1 MTPAMTRV
9 MLVLRIG
16 SVLVILL
23 LPFSDAEAGTKVVV
37 GRTAPAGQQVS
48 MDSLDHSSW
57 DALLKKYVDADG
69 DVNYANWK
77 KTEADVKALDAYL
90 ADLSRGLPGKASS
103 RPAQF
108 AYWINAYNAMTIKGI
123 LREYPTTSI
132 RNHTA
137 KVWGYNIWDDLLL
150 ITPNGNFS
158 LNHIEHEILRKMGD
172 ARIHFAIVCA
182 SKGCPRLLNQAY
194 TSSQLDKQLT
204 ANARHFFS
212 DRQKFK
218 ADVDAK
224 RIYVSPI
231 LEWFA
236 EDFGSSDAQQM
247 RFIATFL
254 PDLDAQRLAR
264 SGSAD
269 VSYLDYDWNLNEK
282 PGGSRRR

>member
-16 SVLVILL
+16 AVLVILL

-254 PDLDAQRLAR
+254 PDLDAQRLRA
-264 SGSAD
+264 AD
-269 VSYLDYDWNLNEK
+269 PPTCPIWTTI
-282 PGGSRRR
+282 GI

>member
-16 SVLVILL
+16 AVLVILL